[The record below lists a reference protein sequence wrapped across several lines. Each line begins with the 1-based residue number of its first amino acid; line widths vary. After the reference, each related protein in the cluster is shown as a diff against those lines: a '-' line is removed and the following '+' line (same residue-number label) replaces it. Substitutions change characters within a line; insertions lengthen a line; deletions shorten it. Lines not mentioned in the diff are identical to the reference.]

1 MKNYILLLLSLLSLS
16 CSKVIDVEYQEIE
29 PIYVVQSVIS
39 DEGSY
44 LRLTQ
49 SANMEEQLQPE
60 GVETA
65 QVSVVSEDGK
75 SFELEYYAEGYYLPY
90 YPQKLTEGK
99 NYTLNLEVEGQ
110 TFSSTAL
117 LPSTPVIS
125 DVIFSQQQFTADMNL
140 VFCTVAI
147 LDTPGQENYYRYRF
161 RYFVTDE
168 VEEES
173 GEEPSW
179 SLLKEDVDGEKV
191 WVMTHLYTPDR
202 ELEDGDEITVEVQS
216 ISRGAYEFFYTLSL
230 SGSSSTNPS
239 SNIDGGCI
247 GYFSPYSV
255 ASVTK
260 TFYYGE
266 L

>member
-1 MKNYILLLLSLLSLS
+1 MKNYILAVLALLTMS
-16 CSKVIDVEYQEIE
+16 CSTVIDVEYEQIE
-29 PIYVVQSVIS
+29 PLYVVQSVLS

-44 LRLTQ
+44 VRLTQ
-49 SANMEEQLQPE
+49 SGNMDEPLIVD
-60 GVETA
+60 GVEEA
-65 QVSVVSEDGK
+65 QVSVVGEDGD
-75 SFELEYYAEGYYLPY
+75 SFTMEYFAEGYYFPFFSQQLV
-90 YPQKLTEGK
+90 EGQ
-99 NYTLNLEVEGQ
+99 NYTLNVEVDGQ
-110 TFSSTAL
+110 KFTSTAL

-147 LDTPGQENYYRYRF
+147 LDTPDQENYYRYRF
-161 RYFVTDE
+161 RYFVTDD

-202 ELEDGDEITVEVQS
+202 ELEDGDQITVEVQS

-230 SGSSSTNPS
+230 SSNSSTNPT
-239 SNIDGGCI
+239 SNVDGGCI
-247 GYFSPYSV
+247 GYFSPYSFS
-255 ASVTK
+255 SVTK
-260 TFYYGE
+260 TFYYE
-266 L
+266 DL

>member
-1 MKNYILLLLSLLSLS
+1 MKNYILLGLLLTLTS
-16 CSKVIDVEYQEIE
+16 CSKVIDVEYEEIE
-29 PIYVVQSVIS
+29 PIYVVQSVLS
-39 DEGSY
+39 EEGTY

-49 SANMEEQLQPE
+49 SGSMDEPLQTD
-60 GVETA
+60 GVESA
-65 QVSVVSEDGK
+65 QVNVVSEEGK
-75 SFELEYYAEGYYLPY
+75 SIEMEYFAEGYYLPY
-90 YPQKLTEGK
+90 FEQKLTEGK
-99 NYTLNLEVEGQ
+99 NYTLNLEVDGQ
-110 TFSSTAL
+110 TFTSTAL

-125 DVIFSQQQFTADMNL
+125 DIIFSQQQFTADMNM

-147 LDTPGQENYYRYRF
+147 LDTPDQENYYRYRF

-168 VEEES
+168 KEEES

-191 WVMTHLYTPDR
+191 WLMTHLYTPDR
-202 ELEDGDEITVEVQS
+202 ELEDGDQITVEVQS

-247 GYFSPYSV
+247 GYFSPYSF
-255 ASVTK
+255 ASATK
-260 TFYYGE
+260 TFYYE
-266 L
+266 DL